1 MSHKTHTHW
10 CLSNNVDPA
19 TSEPYICNCGA
30 ESASLGEIQQAI
42 AWLEANIRLR
52 GASTA
57 ELLAMYAAG
66 KNAEITRL
74 REVLQ
79 GSLA

>member
-1 MSHKTHTHW
+1 MTDQTHTEW
-10 CLSNNVDPA
+10 CLSNSVDPH
-19 TSEPYICNCGA
+19 TSESYVCNCGA
-30 ESASLGEIQQAI
+30 ESASLGEIQRAI
-42 AWLEANIRLR
+42 EWLGENIRLR

-57 ELLAMYAAG
+57 ELLAKYTSE

-79 GSLA
+79 GSCV